1 MSVLKE
7 YLGDSVYAEASDDC
21 DIRIYTDNGDGP
33 TNEIWLDE
41 GVIKSLISFI
51 KRCEL

>member
-7 YLGDSVYAEASDDC
+7 YLGDSVYVETSDDC
-21 DIRIYTDNGDGP
+21 DMRIYTDNGDGP

-51 KRCEL
+51 ERSKL